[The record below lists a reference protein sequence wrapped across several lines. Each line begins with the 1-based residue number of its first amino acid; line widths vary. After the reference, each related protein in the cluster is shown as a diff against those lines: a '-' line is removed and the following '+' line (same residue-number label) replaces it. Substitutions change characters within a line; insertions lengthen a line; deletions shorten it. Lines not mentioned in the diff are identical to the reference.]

1 MAYKVDRKEEAAA
14 LQLIQDSQGL
24 DYLTKYLS
32 QLKNSALTSKRPLT
46 PEWALSRA
54 WDDGVIETISKIE
67 KWINGRLSYQP
78 KD

>member
-1 MAYKVDRKEEAAA
+1 MVKIDRKEEAAA

-24 DYLTKYLS
+24 DYLIKYLS
-32 QLKNSALTSKRPLT
+32 RLKSLALTSKRPLT

-54 WDDGVIETISKIE
+54 WDDGAVEAISKIE
-67 KWINGRLSYQP
+67 KWINDKLSYQP